1 MDAWLVQTARVVSAD
16 DVGRDELSVEQLTR
30 KHDETV
36 DDLTQFHGQIDQL
49 GHQADQL
56 PAEVRL
62 ILTYGPRSPK
72 LFQAKKGPEIRD
84 RLKGIDTRYEKVH
97 ELARLRKQRLLDALA
112 LYRLFND
119 ADSVEAWI
127 DEKAKLLNS
136 LSPGDDLEEV
146 EIMRHRFETLVQDM
160 NNQAQKVANVN
171 QLARQLLHVEHPNAD
186 EILQRQ
192 NKLNAR

>member
-1 MDAWLVQTARVVSAD
+1 MQPGD
-16 DVGRDELSVEQLTR
+16 
-30 KHDETV
+30 
-36 DDLTQFHGQIDQL
+36 
-49 GHQADQL
+49 
-56 PAEVRL
+56 
-62 ILTYGPRSPK
+62 
-72 LFQAKKGPEIRD
+72 FQAKRGPEIRE
-84 RLKGIDTRYEKVH
+84 RLANIDERYGKVQ
-97 ELARLRKQRLLDALA
+97 ELAKLRKQRLLDALA

-160 NNQAQKVANVN
+160 NNQAQKVATVN